1 MMGKRMEEHNMAIYM
16 PIIKSLTIRE
26 SKIHGL
32 GVFAV
37 TDILKNIELGLTHI
51 EVICPYTGEF
61 ELIRTPLGGFYNHSD
76 EPNCQKYKVGI
87 KYFLKTIKDILAGE
101 EITVTYSFYKIKG
114 RDKI

>member
-1 MMGKRMEEHNMAIYM
+1 MAIYM

-26 SKIHGL
+26 SEIHGL

-37 TDILKNIELGLTHI
+37 TDILENTELGLTHI
-51 EVICPYTGEF
+51 EMICPHTGEF

-87 KYFLKTIKDILAGE
+87 KYFLKTIEDILAGE
-101 EITVTYSFYKIKG
+101 EITATYSFYKIWG
-114 RDKI
+114 RNKI

>member
-1 MMGKRMEEHNMAIYM
+1 MEEHNMAIYT

-26 SKIHGL
+26 SGIHGL

-37 TDILKNIELGLTHI
+37 TDILENTELGLTHI

-101 EITVTYSFYKIKG
+101 EISVTYSFYKIKG

>member
-1 MMGKRMEEHNMAIYM
+1 MEGHDMTIYM

-26 SKIHGL
+26 SEIHGL

-37 TDILKNIELGLTHI
+37 TDILENTELGLTHI
-51 EVICPYTGEF
+51 EMICTWPYTDEF

-76 EPNCQKYKVGI
+76 EPNCQKYKIGI
-87 KYFLKTIKDILAGE
+87 KYFLKTIKDISAGE
-101 EITVTYSFYKIKG
+101 EITATYSFYKIKG

>member
-1 MMGKRMEEHNMAIYM
+1 MEEHNMAIYT

-37 TDILKNIELGLTHI
+37 TDILENIELGLTHI

-76 EPNCQKYKVGI
+76 EPNCQKYKVGT

-101 EITVTYSFYKIKG
+101 EITATYSFYKI
-114 RDKI
+114 

>member
-1 MMGKRMEEHNMAIYM
+1 MAIYT

-37 TDILKNIELGLTHI
+37 TDILENIELGLTHI
-51 EVICPYTGEF
+51 EVICPYTGKF

-87 KYFLKTIKDILAGE
+87 RYFLKTIKDILAGE
-101 EITVTYSFYKIKG
+101 EISVTYSFYKIKG